1 MASFVV
7 HADEVPIGHRVDSS
21 RLAMS
26 PQPGGYPVA
35 PDKFIDQK
43 PESRHRNPT
52 SKIWTIRSICSV
64 QPGRI
69 PNPHQRF
76 SHNTLRALPS

>member
-1 MASFVV
+1 MSGAISLPRSIEWETVEGVGFRAARTCGEMASFVV

-43 PESRHRNPT
+43 PESRYRNPT
-52 SKIWTIRSICSV
+52 SKI
-64 QPGRI
+64 
-69 PNPHQRF
+69 
-76 SHNTLRALPS
+76 